1 MEIRCGG
8 PQAAATT
15 RSLPRLALNT
25 IPYIPTPTTPAQA
38 WMQTKADASLL
49 AGLLAALDVA
59 ALGLLWYGTG
69 NLAAPALAA
78 LALNGVDF
86 WHLHGEVLRAEAKVG
101 RHGTGGSA

>member
-1 MEIRCGG
+1 
-8 PQAAATT
+8 
-15 RSLPRLALNT
+15 
-25 IPYIPTPTTPAQA
+25 
-38 WMQTKADASLL
+38 MQTKADASLL